1 MKKILLFLL
10 LLSVG
15 HLLVGQ
21 ISPCGHQHL
30 LDSRSPQIQQSTD
43 QAYENALRQIHKS
56 NSRSRQLLTVPVVF
70 HIIHHANDPAQ
81 NVSDEAVLS
90 QLAVLNE
97 DFQRRN
103 ADAGEARSIFR
114 GVAGNPDIQFVL
126 ADTDPD
132 GNPTTGITRTQTS
145 VPTFL
150 PINVTNED
158 LLNAADSCNI
168 DLRDPEQLLDSIFC
182 FNFEALNL
190 AAERLS
196 KQDTTQGEDMKF
208 TDKGGMDAWDTE
220 RYINI
225 WVCNLKMRLQGAET
239 AILLGFATPPMEA
252 PNWEVIEFPE
262 NYKALDGLVIHYEA
276 FGRNPLVEDYPG
288 GRVGTHEM
296 GHYFGLRHTF
306 GDGNCS
312 NDDGLSDTPSTNQ
325 FFPPESFE
333 ELNDRSCERAKK
345 RDTCLEDDLPDM
357 VENYMSYSPQSCQNL
372 FTDQQSVLMRSMLE
386 GPRSGLI
393 LDNITS
399 TFSAALDQA
408 VTLYP
413 NPTSGFLQVEMEG
426 FNKEDFSITLEN
438 VIGQQFLTQAAT
450 TPLHIGHLEKGLY
463 WVRLSSEE
471 LEVVKKVILK

>member
-1 MKKILLFLL
+1 MKKIVLLFL

-21 ISPCGHQHL
+21 IISPCGHQHL
-30 LDSRSPQIQQSTD
+30 LDSRGTQFQQATD
-43 QAYENALRQIHKS
+43 QVYENALRQVHRS
-56 NSRSRQLLTVPVVF
+56 SSRSRQLLTVPVVF
-70 HIIHHANDPAQ
+70 HIIHNANDPAQ
-81 NVSDEAVLS
+81 NISDEAVLS

-103 ADAGEARSIFR
+103 VDVGEARAVFR
-114 GVAGNPDIQFVL
+114 EVAGNPDIQFVL

-150 PINVTNED
+150 PANVTNAD

-168 DLRDPEQLLDSIFC
+168 DISDPEQLLDSIFC

-190 AAERLS
+190 AFERLS

-208 TDKGGMDAWDTE
+208 TNKGGIDAWDTD

-225 WVCNLKMRLQGAET
+225 WVCNLKMKIQGAET

-252 PNWEVIEFPE
+252 PNWEGFEFPE
-262 NYKALDGLVIHYEA
+262 NYKSLDGLVIHYEA
-276 FGRNPLVEDYPG
+276 FGRNTLVGDYQG
-288 GRVGTHEM
+288 GRIGTHEM

-333 ELNDRSCERAKK
+333 
-345 RDTCLEDDLPDM
+345 
-357 VENYMSYSPQSCQNL
+357 
-372 FTDQQSVLMRSMLE
+372 
-386 GPRSGLI
+386 
-393 LDNITS
+393 
-399 TFSAALDQA
+399 
-408 VTLYP
+408 
-413 NPTSGFLQVEMEG
+413 
-426 FNKEDFSITLEN
+426 
-438 VIGQQFLTQAAT
+438 
-450 TPLHIGHLEKGLY
+450 
-463 WVRLSSEE
+463 
-471 LEVVKKVILK
+471 